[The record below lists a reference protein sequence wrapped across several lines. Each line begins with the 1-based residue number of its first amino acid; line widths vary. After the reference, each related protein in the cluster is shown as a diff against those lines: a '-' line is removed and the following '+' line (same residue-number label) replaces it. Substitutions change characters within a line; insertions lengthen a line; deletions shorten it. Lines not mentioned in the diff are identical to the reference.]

1 MKASIVQDITKARA
15 LCGPSFWLSYKQHY
29 KNKLNI
35 KGEVLINVFIG
46 YIFLGLSLSAPIGP
60 INAAQLDKGIRGGF
74 WHAWVVGLGAISAD
88 IIYMLLVYFGVIHLL
103 EAPFVKA
110 FLWLFGFFVLV
121 YTGVESIKNAGVI
134 SAAEMRASETSL
146 SKSYLSGFL
155 MSLFNPLS
163 ILFWLGIYGSI
174 LAKAANEYPMQQLLM
189 YSGAI
194 VMGILLW
201 DVSMAAASSIFRRV
215 MTARVLKGISV
226 LSGLSLVGFGFY
238 FGVQAVQL
246 LFFY

>member
-1 MKASIVQDITKARA
+1 
-15 LCGPSFWLSYKQHY
+15 
-29 KNKLNI
+29 LNTI
-35 KGEVLINVFIG
+35 FS

-74 WHAWVVGLGAISAD
+74 WPAWFVGLGAISAD

-121 YTGVESIKNAGVI
+121 YTGIESIRDAGQLTSSNKQGGDV
-134 SAAEMRASETSL
+134 SL
-146 SKSYLSGFL
+146 SKSLLSGFL
-155 MSLFNPLS
+155 MSLSNPLS

-174 LAKAANEYPMQQLLM
+174 LAKAANEYPLKQLLI

-194 VMGILLW
+194 VLGILLW
-201 DVSMAAASSIFRRV
+201 DVTMATASSIFRRF
-215 MTARVLKGISV
+215 MTARVLKAISM
-226 LSGLSLVGFGFY
+226 LSGLSLVGFGIY
-238 FGVQAVQL
+238 FGVQAFFL
-246 LFFY
+246 LFWH